1 MVRLGERSKVH
12 QAGVQ
17 GVRQAAL
24 LVVLLEVRRGVL
36 REIQGVLAAVL
47 EVGVHRKEFLAGF
60 SHLGVQKGSDE
71 GRCHRRLGLGPGLP
85 LPSAE
90 GEGERRNPGGT
101 RTEAGS
107 YVSRGPTSPSG
118 PLALHLE
125 GTGVVVPP
133 GRWGERDRWCYQG
146 PIDRWGL
153 VTEWWWCW
161 RS

>member
-1 MVRLGERSKVH
+1 MVH
-12 QAGVQ
+12 QAEVQ

-90 GEGERRNPGGT
+90 GEGSVVFRGELVQRRVATCQGAPRHQTVRSRCIWRVLGWWYLRGAGANVIDGVT
-101 RTEAGS
+101 RD
-107 YVSRGPTSPSG
+107 P
-118 PLALHLE
+118 
-125 GTGVVVPP
+125 
-133 GRWGERDRWCYQG
+133 
-146 PIDRWGL
+146 
-153 VTEWWWCW
+153 
-161 RS
+161 

>member
-1 MVRLGERSKVH
+1 MVH
-12 QAGVQ
+12 QAEVQ

-24 LVVLLEVRRGVL
+24 LGVLLEVRRGVL

-60 SHLGVQKGSDE
+60 SHLGVQKGNNY
-71 GRCHRRLGLGPGLP
+71 GRYHLRLGLGPGLP

-90 GEGERRNPGGT
+90 DEGERRNPGGT
-101 RTEAGS
+101 CTKAGS
-107 YVSRGPTSPSG
+107 CVSRGPMSPNG

-125 GTGVVVPP
+125 DTGVKVSP
-133 GRWGERDRWCYQG
+133 GLWGKRDRWCYQG
-146 PIDRWGL
+146 PVGRRGL